1 MKINQIK
8 NVDLKERAEELANAL
23 ISKMK
28 VQAKK
33 KNVRLAD
40 ISINAGKE
48 TSIIVETNSPE
59 WVGDV
64 LELLIEKS
72 KYGIHV
78 KTIVH
83 PGSFDWAADTYIKD
97 AVEVT
102 FKV

>member
-8 NVDLKERAEELANAL
+8 SVDLKERAEELANAL
-23 ISKMK
+23 ISKIK

-33 KNVRLAD
+33 KHVRLAN
-40 ISINAGKE
+40 ISLNVGKE
-48 TSIIVETNSPE
+48 TTIIVETNSPE
-59 WVGDV
+59 WVGDM
-64 LELLIEKS
+64 LELLIQKS
-72 KYGIHV
+72 QHGVHV
-78 KTIVH
+78 KTVVH

>member
-8 NVDLKERAEELANAL
+8 KVDLKERAKKLADVAVAKL
-23 ISKMK
+23 K

-33 KNVRLAD
+33 KGVRIAD
-40 ISINAGKE
+40 ISVNVDKV

-64 LELLIEKS
+64 LELIIQKS
-72 KYGIHV
+72 EHGVHV
-78 KTIVH
+78 ETVVY

-97 AVEVT
+97 SVEVT

>member
-1 MKINQIK
+1 MKISQIK
-8 NVDLKERAEELANAL
+8 KVDLKERAKELADAAIAKL
-23 ISKMK
+23 Q

-33 KNVRLAD
+33 KSVRLAD
-40 ISINAGKE
+40 ISVNVDKV

-59 WVGDV
+59 WAGDV
-64 LELLIEKS
+64 LELIIQKS
-72 KYGIHV
+72 EHGVHV
-78 KTIVH
+78 KTVVH